1 MSNSVT
7 ITMMRFIF
15 CLLLKER
22 KGFFLYFCSRN
33 RKKWQT
39 RFKNEFCVRL
49 ERDDVG
55 REELLRDGLD
65 LVGPQEPDVGLRSQA
80 AAGKVGEDGSERMND
95 SVSGR
100 SGLGNDFVGFRNRN
114 RNGFCRKRLCERSF
128 GFIVHVSDGGHDRLK
143 QKKISNFYL
152 T

>member
-22 KGFFLYFCSRN
+22 KLEKVFFVFLFPKP
-33 RKKWQT
+33 KKQLT

-65 LVGPQEPDVGLRSQA
+65 LVGPQEPDVGLRSQT

-143 QKKISNFYL
+143 QIKII
-152 T
+152 